1 MRYLLDTDTLSGLMR
16 NAPPPTLLRRVASVP
31 PEEQATSSITL
42 GELLYGAHRL
52 GQGATGLLERIEDT
66 VTANLPVL
74 AFDERAARAYGQ
86 LRAHLEQQGLPIGDA
101 DMRIASIALAR
112 DLVVVTGNRHHFDRV
127 PSLAVENWLI

>member
-16 NAPPPTLLRRVASVP
+16 NAPLPTLLRHVASIP

-52 GQGATGLLERIEDT
+52 GQGVGLLQRIEET

-74 AFDERAARAYGQ
+74 AFDEPAAREYGQ
-86 LRAHLEQQGLPIGDA
+86 LRAHLEREGLPIGDA

-112 DLVVVTGNRHHFDRV
+112 DLVVVTGNRRHFDRV
-127 PSLAVENWLI
+127 PSLVVENWLA